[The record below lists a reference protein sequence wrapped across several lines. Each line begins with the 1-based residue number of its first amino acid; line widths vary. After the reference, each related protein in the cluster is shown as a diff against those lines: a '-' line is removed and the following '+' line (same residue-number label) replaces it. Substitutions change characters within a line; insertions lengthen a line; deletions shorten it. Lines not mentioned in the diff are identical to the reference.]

1 MKMPK
6 RLIDCLDENKISYG
20 IWRYPETSG
29 APSIAEAEHLK
40 GRHRAKEMMVRSG
53 AQHLMV
59 VLPAEWRAALIGL
72 AVWLICATAVAAAER
87 VSLIKIDGAIGPAT
101 ASYISRS
108 IDEAR
113 GQNAQCL
120 IIQLNTPGGLLD
132 STQTIVQSFLGSTE
146 PVVVYVAPTGSTATS
161 AGCFITI
168 AASVAAMAP
177 ATTIGAAHPVTIGGN
192 PAGGDE
198 KVDDTMKKKLENFS
212 VSYMEAIAAR
222 RHRNVEWAK
231 SAVRESASISAEKAL
246 ELKVVDLIA
255 TDLTDLLKQLNGRV
269 VDGKTLK
276 TAGAELSEIRMS
288 PSERVFQKLWRPEV
302 MFILMLI
309 AMYGII
315 GELTTP
321 GAILPGVVG
330 AIALILAL
338 YLAAILPVNATGL
351 ALIALALMLF
361 VFDIYAPTHGVL
373 TIGGIIS
380 FLIGSLML
388 FNRADPLFRLSLGYI
403 IPATLITALF
413 FVFVVGKGLRAQF
426 LPVKAGAETM
436 VGKTATAL
444 TAIDSRGGRIFV
456 EGEYWNAVSDT
467 PIGKGDGAEIAAVQ
481 GLTLKVQP
489 AKGT

>member
-1 MKMPK
+1 M
-6 RLIDCLDENKISYG
+6 
-20 IWRYPETSG
+20 
-29 APSIAEAEHLK
+29 
-40 GRHRAKEMMVRSG
+40 
-53 AQHLMV
+53 
-59 VLPAEWRAALIGL
+59 RAALTGL
-72 AVWLICATAVAAAER
+72 ALWLVCAAAVAAAER
-87 VSLIKIDGAIGPAT
+87 VSLINIDGAIGPAT

-113 GQNAQCL
+113 AQNAQCL

-132 STQTIVQSFLGSTE
+132 STQTIVKSFLGSTE

-192 PAGGDE
+192 PTGSDE
-198 KVDDTMKKKLENFS
+198 KVDETMKQKLENFS
-212 VSYMEAIAAR
+212 VSYIEAIAAR
-222 RHRNVEWAK
+222 RHRNIEWAK

-255 TDLTDLLKQLNGRV
+255 TDLPDLLKQLNGRV
-269 VDGKTLK
+269 VDGRTLK
-276 TAGAELSEIRMS
+276 TAGAEISEIKMS

-351 ALIALALMLF
+351 ALIALGAHAFRFRYLRADPRRAHNRRNHF
-361 VFDIYAPTHGVL
+361 VFDRFAHALQPRRSAF
-373 TIGGIIS
+373 S
-380 FLIGSLML
+380 FIARLHHPGHADHSAV
-388 FNRADPLFRLSLGYI
+388 FCFRRRQRFARAAFAGESWERKRWLG
-403 IPATLITALF
+403 
-413 FVFVVGKGLRAQF
+413 KR
-426 LPVKAGAETM
+426 
-436 VGKTATAL
+436 
-444 TAIDSRGGRIFV
+444 
-456 EGEYWNAVSDT
+456 
-467 PIGKGDGAEIAAVQ
+467 
-481 GLTLKVQP
+481 
-489 AKGT
+489 